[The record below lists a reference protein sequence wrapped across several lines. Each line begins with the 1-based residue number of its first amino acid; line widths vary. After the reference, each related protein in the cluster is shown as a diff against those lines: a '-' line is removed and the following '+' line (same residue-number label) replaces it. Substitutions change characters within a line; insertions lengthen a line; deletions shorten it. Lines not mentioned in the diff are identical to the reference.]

1 MARMMKKTQVL
12 VLLVTLAVACVCISV
27 SADAGSYTDMD
38 LSDISHVSIREIE
51 SGQAIILR
59 NQEHIERLIN
69 DVLSEMPRDEA
80 MIARL
85 PEESGDGFVDH
96 DYRYALHLV
105 RDDGRALQIFIK
117 SGVIRIEDR
126 IFDGDDITV
135 YLIDGLF
142 NGLTSEDPAGIKP
155 LAG

>member
-1 MARMMKKTQVL
+1 MMKKTQVL
-12 VLLVTLAVACVCISV
+12 VLLVTLAVTCVCISV
-27 SADAGSYTDMD
+27 SADAESFTDMD
-38 LSDISHVSIREIE
+38 LSDISHVSIRKIE

-59 NQEHIERLIN
+59 KQEHIERLIN
-69 DVLSEMPRDEA
+69 DVLSEMPRDEET
-80 MIARL
+80 IADL
-85 PEESGDGFVDH
+85 PEESGDGFVDY

-142 NGLTSEDPAGIKP
+142 NGLITEEPAGIKP